1 MQIDRTW
8 LLNPKTHFKRDT
20 TKLLFIKYQI
30 TKFVNHFHIN
40 VYFLIYK
47 LSLKMEIALLL
58 VMNKCI
64 SIYNS
69 RHFPPQLIN
78 GSLITTVDDVSS
90 RFFFTIFLSCFVFAI
105 CLYSEWRLNIL
116 IWIPLRNISF
126 RIIAGCVYFWNDS
139 LIWFTRGNSWKFN
152 FLTIQNMKSQM
163 I

>member
-8 LLNPKTHFKRDT
+8 LLNPKTHFKRDK

-58 VMNKCI
+58 IMNKCI

-90 RFFFTIFLSCFVFAI
+90 RFFFF
-105 CLYSEWRLNIL
+105 YQ
-116 IWIPLRNISF
+116 IPLLF
-126 RIIAGCVYFWNDS
+126 CFCHLS
-139 LIWFTRGNSWKFN
+139 LFKVTSKYPLFEYH
-152 FLTIQNMKSQM
+152 
-163 I
+163 